1 MHTNA
6 VVKGARINNK
16 AANTVMTTTE
26 TTPPAGS
33 VTLVR
38 DITVEWGNCDPLGI
52 IFYPTYFHW
61 IDASSQAL
69 FREVGHDMRSLRK
82 EFGLA
87 GPVIVDVGAQFL
99 RPISF
104 GDIVRAEA
112 WIGEWRSKTFRVDH
126 RFLKGDE
133 LVCTGHELRAWAIA
147 DPETPTNFKAA
158 PIPDTFVS
166 LFTL

>member
-1 MHTNA
+1 MNA
-6 VVKGARINNK
+6 VVKGTISNVRAVNSIMT
-16 AANTVMTTTE
+16 NTDI
-26 TTPPAGS
+26 TPPAGF
-33 VTLVR
+33 VTLAR

-104 GDIVRAEA
+104 GDMIRAEA
-112 WIGEWRSKTFRVDH
+112 WIGEWHSKTFRVDH
-126 RFLKGDE
+126 RFLKDGE
-133 LVCTGHELRAWAIA
+133 VVCTGHELRAWAIA

-158 PIPDTFVS
+158 QIPDAFIS

>member
-1 MHTNA
+1 
-6 VVKGARINNK
+6 
-16 AANTVMTTTE
+16 MTDTDP
-26 TTPPAGS
+26 TPPPGS
-33 VTLVR
+33 VALAR

-87 GPVIVDVGAQFL
+87 GPVIVDTGAQFR
-99 RPISF
+99 RPVSF
-104 GDIVRAEA
+104 GDVVRAQA
-112 WIGEWRSKTFRVDH
+112 WIGEWRSKTFRIDH
-126 RFLKGDE
+126 RFSKDGE
-133 LVCTGHELRAWAIA
+133 LVCAGHELRAWAMP
-147 DPETPTNFKAA
+147 DPDGATGFKAA
-158 PIPDTFVS
+158 EIPDAFKS